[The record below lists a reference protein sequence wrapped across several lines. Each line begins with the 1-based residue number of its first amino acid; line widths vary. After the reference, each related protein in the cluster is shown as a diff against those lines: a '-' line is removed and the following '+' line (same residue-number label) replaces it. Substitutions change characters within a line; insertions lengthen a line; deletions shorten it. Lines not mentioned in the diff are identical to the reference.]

1 MTQVRP
7 GYLGPAQLSTLAN
20 IDHPHPLAW
29 PPWGYQGRGSET
41 TTSSS
46 GESSITPIL
55 THSMNGHLNMLNRP
69 RAATLGEMSSFL
81 QSNMSAVQR
90 YNVKTM

>member
-7 GYLGPAQLSTLAN
+7 GYLGPAQLSTL
-20 IDHPHPLAW
+20 IIPW
-29 PPWGYQGRGSET
+29 PGHHGVIRGEEVKLPPAALVSQV
-41 TTSSS
+41 
-46 GESSITPIL
+46 TPIL

-81 QSNMSAVQR
+81 QSNMSAGQR
-90 YNVKTM
+90 YNAKTM

>member
-46 GESSITPIL
+46 GESSNPHP
-55 THSMNGHLNMLNRP
+55 HSLNEW
-69 RAATLGEMSSFL
+69 AFKH
-81 QSNMSAVQR
+81 
-90 YNVKTM
+90 VKPS

>member
-20 IDHPHPLAW
+20 IDHPIPW
-29 PPWGYQGRGSET
+29 PGHHGVIRGEEVKLPPAALVSQV
-41 TTSSS
+41 
-46 GESSITPIL
+46 TPIL

-81 QSNMSAVQR
+81 QSNMSAGQQ